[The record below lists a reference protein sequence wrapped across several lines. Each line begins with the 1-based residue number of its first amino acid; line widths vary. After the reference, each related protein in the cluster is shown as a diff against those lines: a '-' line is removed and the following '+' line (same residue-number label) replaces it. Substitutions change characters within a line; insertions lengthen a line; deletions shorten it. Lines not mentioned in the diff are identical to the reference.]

1 MSVSLI
7 SVIIGRIASATEASP
22 IAVFGLPEKCGKLD
36 AVFGA
41 TVISQRLSK
50 TDQRFIGMFHRKM
63 DRAEV
68 KKMLMSAATK

>member
-1 MSVSLI
+1 MSIASI
-7 SVIIGRIASATEASP
+7 RTIICRIATATEASP

-63 DRAEV
+63 DRADV
-68 KKMLMSAATK
+68 KKRLMSAATA

>member
-1 MSVSLI
+1 MSIASI
-7 SVIIGRIASATEASP
+7 RIIMGRIATATEASP

-63 DRAEV
+63 KMAEV
-68 KKMLMSAATK
+68 KKRLMSAATA

>member
-22 IAVFGLPEKCGKLD
+22 I